1 MPALPAISM
10 APDLPHLALFF
21 GVGITL
27 LLLRSLRWL
36 YVLVVL
42 PGTILHE
49 LTHLIMGFLLGARP
63 AKFSIVPRRK
73 DGGLVL
79 GHVLF
84 ARLRWWNAAPVC
96 MAPLLLL
103 PGAARLAL
111 MAVQGSF
118 ESSLLAS
125 AAAWIVAV
133 SAIMSGKDLS
143 EGLEGPLT
151 VLIVVAQIFALH
163 GNTLPSSLMAQT
175 IPTKNYARQ
184 LLGAAK
190 LGYIKNFII

>member
-1 MPALPAISM
+1 MPALPDISM

-21 GVGITL
+21 GAGIAL

-49 LTHLIMGFLLGARP
+49 LTHLITGFLLGAHP

-79 GHVLF
+79 GHVQF

-103 PGAARLAL
+103 PGAAWLAL
-111 MAVQGSF
+111 MAARGSF

-133 SAIMSGKDLS
+133 SAIPSGKDFA
-143 EGLEGPLT
+143 EGIKGAPA
-151 VLIVVAQIFALH
+151 VLILVMLAVVLQQA
-163 GNTLPSSLMAQT
+163 G
-175 IPTKNYARQ
+175 
-184 LLGAAK
+184 LLGR
-190 LGYIKNFII
+190 